1 MARLA
6 LLALALLLVGQ
17 CTAEGFFEDGQE
29 YHYSYL
35 AYTNTGVRDPES
47 TSSSF
52 GINGNVIVQKSK
64 GEAIIKVRPSPN
76 ITDEFFPSKP

>member
-1 MARLA
+1 M
-6 LLALALLLVGQ
+6 VPS
-17 CTAEGFFEDGQE
+17 GFFEDGQE

-76 ITDEFFPSKP
+76 ITDEFFPSKPWKDVTRYFDLID